1 MTGPALA
8 VVVPA
13 RNAEA
18 TLADAVESALTQK
31 VDGGLEVCIA
41 VGPSLDRTAEV
52 ARDLARDDPRISV
65 VNNPA
70 GVTAAGLNLAIRATT
85 GPLVVRLDAHAVLDD
100 GYVAA
105 AVASLERT
113 GAVNVGGRQDPRGG
127 SPFEEAAGAAMTSRF
142 GAGDARYRTGGL
154 AGPVDTVYL
163 GVFRREALE
172 AVGLFDEALVRNQD
186 AELNWRLRE
195 AGGVVFFDPS
205 LAVGYRPRST
215 LAALASQYFGYGRWR
230 RVVVARHPR
239 SLRMRQVVPPLILA
253 GVATG
258 LAGGW
263 FWAPLFLLPVV
274 YVAAVVVASV
284 AVGRR
289 PGRAFRLLGVFPT
302 MHLAWAAGFLVGQP
316 LGSVAGGYV
325 RAPRRPRRR

>member
-1 MTGPALA
+1 MTGPAVA

-13 RNAEA
+13 RDAEA
-18 TLADAVESALTQK
+18 TLADAVASALAQE

-41 VGPSLDRTAEV
+41 VAPSLDETLQV
-52 ARDLARDDPRISV
+52 ARGLGESDSRVSV
-65 VNNPA
+65 VDNPV
-70 GVTAAGLNLAIRATT
+70 GVAAAGLNAAIRATT

-127 SPFEEAAGAAMTSRF
+127 SPFQEAVGAAMTSRF

-163 GVFRREALE
+163 GVFRRDALE

-195 AGGVVFFDPS
+195 AGGVVFFDPG

-215 LAALASQYFGYGRWR
+215 LVALASQYFGYGRWR
-230 RVVVARHPR
+230 RVVVARHPQ
-239 SLRMRQVVPPLILA
+239 SLRLRQVVPPLVLT
-253 GVATG
+253 GVVAG

-263 FWAPLFLLPVV
+263 FWAPLFLLPVA
-274 YVAAVVVASV
+274 YGTAVVVASV

-289 PGRAFRLLGVFPT
+289 PGRAVRLLGVFPT
-302 MHLAWAAGFLVGQP
+302 MHLAWASGFLVGQP
-316 LGSVAGGYV
+316 TGVGGGRV
-325 RAPRRPRRR
+325 RPASRRPRRR

>member
-1 MTGPALA
+1 MTGPAVA

-18 TLADAVESALTQK
+18 TLADAVASALAQK

-52 ARDLARDDPRISV
+52 ARGLARDDLRVSV

-70 GVTAAGLNLAIRATT
+70 GVAAAGLNAAIRATT

-127 SPFEEAAGAAMTSRF
+127 SPFEQAVGAAMSSRF
-142 GAGDARYRTGGL
+142 GAGDARFRTGGL

-163 GVFRREALE
+163 GVFRRSALE
-172 AVGLFDEALVRNQD
+172 AVGLFDDALVRNQD

-195 AGGVVFFDPS
+195 AGGVVFFDPG

-215 LAALASQYFGYGRWR
+215 PAALASQYFGYGIWR

-239 SLRMRQVVPPLILA
+239 SLRLRQVVPPVVLT
-253 GVATG
+253 GVVAG

-263 FWAPLFLLPVV
+263 FWAPLFLLPVA
-274 YVAAVVVASV
+274 YGTAVVVASV
-284 AVGRR
+284 AVGRW
-289 PGRAFRLLGVFPT
+289 PGRAVRLLAVFPT
-302 MHLAWAAGFLVGQP
+302 MHLAWASGFLVGQP
-316 LGSVAGGYV
+316 TGVGGGRV
-325 RAPRRPRRR
+325 RPASRRPRRR

>member
-1 MTGPALA
+1 MTGPAVA

-18 TLADAVESALTQK
+18 TLADAVASALAQK

-52 ARDLARDDPRISV
+52 ARDLARDDRRVSV
-65 VNNPA
+65 VSNPA
-70 GVTAAGLNLAIRATT
+70 GVAAAGLNAAIRATT

-127 SPFEEAAGAAMTSRF
+127 SPFEQAVGAAMSSRF
-142 GAGDARYRTGGL
+142 GAGDARFRTGGL

-163 GVFRREALE
+163 GVFLRSALE
-172 AVGLFDEALVRNQD
+172 AVGLFDDALVRNQD

-195 AGGVVFFDPS
+195 AGGVVFFDPG

-215 LAALASQYFGYGRWR
+215 PAALASQYFGYGLWR

-239 SLRMRQVVPPLILA
+239 SLRLRQVVPPVVLT
-253 GVATG
+253 GVVAG

-263 FWAPLFLLPVV
+263 FWAPLFLLPVA
-274 YVAAVVVASV
+274 YGTAVVVASV

-289 PGRAFRLLGVFPT
+289 PGRVVRLLAVFPT
-302 MHLAWAAGFLVGQP
+302 MHLAWASGFLFGQP
-316 LGSVAGGYV
+316 IGVGGGRV
-325 RAPRRPRRR
+325 RPASRSLRRR